1 MIMTGFV
8 GLHLHTVLFRH
19 QYAAFHP
26 AQRNYFKYLLRQ
38 NSIQEVSAG
47 DLHLK
52 QGIRGEKKHL
62 ITKRCRK
69 YDLFS
74 LKNKSKESLCV
85 FPVEHVQM
93 QACVGLGVCGP
104 LSHCNR
110 LMNER
115 KIPLSI
121 FNNSQIR
128 AASGAACELKLN
140 FVLSLLANKRAD
152 LMYFHI

>member
-1 MIMTGFV
+1 M
-8 GLHLHTVLFRH
+8 
-19 QYAAFHP
+19 
-26 AQRNYFKYLLRQ
+26 
-38 NSIQEVSAG
+38 
-47 DLHLK
+47 
-52 QGIRGEKKHL
+52 
-62 ITKRCRK
+62 
-69 YDLFS
+69 
-74 LKNKSKESLCV
+74 
-85 FPVEHVQM
+85 FPVERVHM

-104 LSHCNR
+104 LSHYNR

-152 LMYFHI
+152 VTKSQVHHI